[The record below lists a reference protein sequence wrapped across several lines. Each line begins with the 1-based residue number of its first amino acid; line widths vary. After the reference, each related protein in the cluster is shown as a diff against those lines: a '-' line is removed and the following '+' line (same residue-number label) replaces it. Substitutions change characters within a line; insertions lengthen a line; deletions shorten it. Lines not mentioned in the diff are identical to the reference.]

1 MTESFLL
8 FTNSS
13 TLLVFLKYHL
23 KCFSLTPCITKI
35 NHMWKYHLIFFF
47 CNFIIDFFLFGSCS
61 TKGAALRKVPH
72 KGLSPLE
79 NSGNNVV
86 VPELNITGD
95 LKLIQQT
102 VLGRYDLLKSLT
114 HKVIHIFVTAK
125 EYIYELISG
134 AWIKCYIIQQNI
146 YSLKQ

>member
-1 MTESFLL
+1 M
-8 FTNSS
+8 
-13 TLLVFLKYHL
+13 
-23 KCFSLTPCITKI
+23 
-35 NHMWKYHLIFFF
+35 
-47 CNFIIDFFLFGSCS
+47 
-61 TKGAALRKVPH
+61 KGAALRKVPH

-79 NSGNNVV
+79 NSGNDVV

-125 EYIYELISG
+125 EYVYELISG
-134 AWIKCYIIQQNI
+134 A
-146 YSLKQ
+146 